1 MCGMILDSESFR
13 QSIAIHFSIHHLLRL
28 KDWHDNELQ
37 LLNEY
42 AQHFITHFVFE
53 NKDEMGY
60 SFSREAFNTLN
71 SNVKTIVMDQ
81 LFENLK
87 LHFAIPQNIR

>member
-1 MCGMILDSESFR
+1 MNMRNILSLTSY
-13 QSIAIHFSIHHLLRL
+13 L
-28 KDWHDNELQ
+28 K
-37 LLNEY
+37 
-42 AQHFITHFVFE
+42 I
-53 NKDEMGY
+53 KDEMGY

-87 LHFAIPQNIR
+87 LHFAIPQKHTMNGFNNFKITNLNLI